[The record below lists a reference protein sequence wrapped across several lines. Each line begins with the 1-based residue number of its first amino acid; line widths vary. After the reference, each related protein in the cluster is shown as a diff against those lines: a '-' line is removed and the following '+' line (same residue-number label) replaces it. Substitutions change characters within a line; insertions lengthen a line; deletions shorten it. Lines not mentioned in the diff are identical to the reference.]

1 MPQKTSPNFIWFC
14 LDAFL
19 TCVSLLA
26 IPTPPGT
33 PETTAVGKEHVI
45 IEWMKPES
53 DGGSEIKTYMVD
65 KREKSSTRSDTHFSL
80 PHLFLFF
87 LFSLSVKKGSPFKV
101 FSFSL
106 SRWTRVNKTF
116 TIYDTRLK
124 ITGLLEGSD
133 YQFRVMAIN
142 AAGSSQPSDASP
154 YILCKDPTCKEPRLL
169 FL

>member
-1 MPQKTSPNFIWFC
+1 
-14 LDAFL
+14 
-19 TCVSLLA
+19 VSLLA

-65 KREKSSTRSDTHFSL
+65 KREKSSTRSDTHFPL
-80 PHLFLFF
+80 PHLFP
-87 LFSLSVKKGSPFKV
+87 SLSPCSTGSLFNA

-106 SRWTRVNKTF
+106 FRWTRVNKTF

-133 YQFRVMAIN
+133 YQFRVTAIN
-142 AAGSSQPSDASP
+142 TAGSSQPSDASP
-154 YILCKDPTCKEPRLL
+154 YILCKDPTCKEPRWL
-169 FL
+169 FLCKCGYF